1 MNAIKAQHLHKSYG
15 DFVALDDVSFEV
27 KNNEIFGLIGP
38 DGAGKTTIIK
48 ILATLLLSDGGKCEI
63 LGQDLVLHYENIR
76 TQLGYMPATFSLYAD
91 LSVKENLD
99 FFAHIFG
106 ANLEEN
112 YELIKPIYRSLEA
125 FKHRKAGALS
135 GGMKQ
140 KLALCAALIHKP
152 KILLLDEP
160 STGVDALSR
169 AEFWDILKKLKTQM
183 SIVVS
188 TPYMDEASLCD
199 TIALISQGQFLRVGT
214 PNELIANFKHKLYV
228 LKNLPLFM
236 LKHLRSLKEIKN
248 AVLFGDSIHLTLHH
262 KSSLKTP
269 AALEKYLS
277 EKLPSPLHNKQSLH
291 VENIAPNIED
301 CFMEFLQ

>member
-1 MNAIKAQHLHKSYG
+1 MNSIIKAQHLHKSYG
-15 DFVALDDVSFEV
+15 DFVALHNVSFEV
-27 KNNEIFGLIGP
+27 KDNEIFGIIGP

-63 LGQDLVLHYENIR
+63 LGQDVLLHYDNIR
-76 TQLGYMPATFSLYAD
+76 TQLGYMPTTFSLYVD

-106 ANLEEN
+106 VSFEEN

-169 AEFWDILKKLKTQM
+169 AEFWDILKQLKTQM
-183 SIVVS
+183 SIIVS

-199 TIALISQGQFLRVGT
+199 KIALISQGQFLRVGT
-214 PNELIANFKHKLYV
+214 PDEIRASFKHELYR
-228 LKNLPLFM
+228 LKNLPIFM
-236 LKHLRSLKEIKN
+236 LEQLRSLKEIKN

-269 AALEKYLS
+269 TALEKYLI
-277 EKLPSPLHNKQSLH
+277 EKLPSPLHNEQTLY
-291 VENIAPNIED
+291 VESIVPNIED
-301 CFMEFLQ
+301 CFMEFL